1 MSIVFDQVT
10 KVIGGAAV
18 IDHVSCRFPTGQITG
33 LQGVNGSGK
42 TMLLRLIAGLIYP
55 TEGRVVVDGAVL
67 GKDAAFPP
75 SLGVLLEAPAFLP
88 FYTGYDNLRLLA
100 AVKGTAGPQDIEAA
114 LARMGLQDA
123 RGKKYR
129 KYSLGMKQRLGI
141 AAAILERPGLLL
153 LDEPTNALDESG
165 VELVKAI
172 LREERDRGAT
182 VVLASHDGAL
192 LEDLAGEIFS
202 LAAGRVTGSR
212 PGKGGACP

>member
-67 GKDAAFPP
+67 GKDTASPP

-88 FYTGYDNLRLLA
+88 SYTGYDNLRLLA
-100 AVKGTAGPQDIEAA
+100 AVKGTAGPRDIETA
-114 LARMGLQDA
+114 LARVGLQDA
-123 RGKKYR
+123 QGKKYR

-153 LDEPTNALDESG
+153 LDEPSNALDGSG

-192 LEDLAGEIFS
+192 LDDLAGEIFS